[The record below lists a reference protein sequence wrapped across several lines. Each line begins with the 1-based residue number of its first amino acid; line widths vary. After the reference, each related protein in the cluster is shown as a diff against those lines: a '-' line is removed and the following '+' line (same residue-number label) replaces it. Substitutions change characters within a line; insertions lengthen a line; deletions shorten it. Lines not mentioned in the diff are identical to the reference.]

1 MLKLNNTIYLI
12 QNNIR
17 MFDTFDMFPLI
28 VGNSLLYKQKINESE
43 LNGMECNIFV
53 FSFVQCA

>member
-43 LNGMECNIFV
+43 LN
-53 FSFVQCA
+53 

>member
-12 QNNIR
+12 QNNIL